1 MSPGLGGSAVGLPV
15 LVSLSDQ
22 QGWRGPVLSDVP
34 KPRQALL
41 TLQVDSPQPLH
52 PATPHRPLSLHL
64 VWVSSEPRGGGWEP
78 GEATSEQRGS
88 GSGTVRTS
96 VLGAGPSLASWG

>member
-22 QGWRGPVLSDVP
+22 WGWRGPFLLDVP

-41 TLQVDSPQPLH
+41 TLQVDPPQPL
-52 PATPHRPLSLHL
+52 PPTTPHRPLSQHL
-64 VWVSSEPRGGGWEP
+64 VGISSEPRGGGWEP
-78 GEATSEQRGS
+78 GEATAEQRGS
-88 GSGTVRTS
+88 GPGTVRTS
-96 VLGAGPSLASWG
+96 VLGAGSSLASWG